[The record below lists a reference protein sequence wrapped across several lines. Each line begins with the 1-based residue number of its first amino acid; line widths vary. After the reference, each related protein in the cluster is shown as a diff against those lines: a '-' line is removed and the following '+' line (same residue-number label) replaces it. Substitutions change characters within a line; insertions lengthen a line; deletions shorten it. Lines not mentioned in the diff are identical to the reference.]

1 MSKLKAY
8 NGNYPSVPSAHRKSD
23 QSEQSKQNKQ
33 FLQFVGDALA
43 GVSIF
48 VMLFVWLWFVG

>member
-8 NGNYPSVPSAHRKSD
+8 NVNYPSVPSAHRKSD
-23 QSEQSKQNKQ
+23 QSEQFKQNKQ
-33 FLQFVGDALA
+33 FLQFVGDAIGA
-43 GVSIF
+43 VAIF

>member
-1 MSKLKAY
+1 MSQQKSY
-8 NGNYPSVPSAHRKSD
+8 NSNYPSVPSAHRKSD

-43 GVSIF
+43 GVAIF